1 MAHGTCDIWC
11 LGTLQRK
18 NQKWN
23 AVFEYIEPLLLL
35 YTQRQ
40 SALHMKGDS
49 TWGKGRER
57 RKLPTQGVE
66 NNGKFVF
73 GFKGSGMFVLPKITE
88 YEEATEWLFRYT
100 LISCMYN
107 VFIVVFVSLSTQ
119 DLTAHS
125 PSALRISISVHGDV

>member
-1 MAHGTCDIWC
+1 MVHGTCDIWS

-40 SALHMKGDS
+40 SAVCMKGDRIRD
-49 TWGKGRER
+49 KGRER
-57 RKLPTQGVE
+57 RKLPTQEVE

-88 YEEATEWLFRYT
+88 YE
-100 LISCMYN
+100 
-107 VFIVVFVSLSTQ
+107 
-119 DLTAHS
+119 
-125 PSALRISISVHGDV
+125 